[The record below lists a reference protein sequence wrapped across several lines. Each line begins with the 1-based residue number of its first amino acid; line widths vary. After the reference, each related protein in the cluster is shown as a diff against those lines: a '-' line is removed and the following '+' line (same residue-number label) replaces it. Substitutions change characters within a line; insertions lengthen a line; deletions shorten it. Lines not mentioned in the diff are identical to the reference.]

1 MYFLMLNPKMYLC
14 KRLASLALQIDQELQ
29 LLHKELS
36 SIDKVLQ
43 GFPSRGWIEW
53 KYVKC
58 GKKSCSCQ
66 QGKGH
71 GPYAYLRYWED
82 GHLKSIYLGKTS
94 RIQIPEEQQQSLQ
107 DRKQKIQETIQKLEQ
122 AILEAIKLLEKTLY
136 S

>member
-1 MYFLMLNPKMYLC
+1 MYFLMVYPKKYPC
-14 KRLASLALQIDQELQ
+14 KRLCNLALQLDHELQ

>member
-1 MYFLMLNPKMYLC
+1 MLNPKTYPC
-14 KRLASLALQIDQELQ
+14 KRLCNLVLQLDQELQ
-29 LLHKELS
+29 LLQKELQT
-36 SIDKVLQ
+36 IDKVLKGQ
-43 GFPSRGWIEW
+43 PTKGWIEW
-53 KYVKC
+53 KFVRC

-94 RIQIPEEQQQSLQ
+94 RIQIPEEQQQTLQ
-107 DRKQKIQETIQKLEQ
+107 DRKQKIQETIQKLNNT
-122 AILEAIKLLEKTLY
+122 ILEAIKLLEKTLY